1 MSSDRI
7 LAEASKVAQ
16 RQAIERHL
24 ASLPPRRSV
33 FARAGRAIKYA
44 AVAAGAVVL
53 STFVWGLISPIGI
66 AGVMIAFLA
75 MLAAM
80 CAGVYFSRER
90 LVPVEKLREIDLKQL
105 PQSTDR
111 WLQSQRRAL
120 PAPAVTLVND
130 IGRKL
135 DTLGVQLQTLDEREP
150 VAGELRRLIGDEL
163 PELVSGYHRVPPHLR
178 RDGLNGMSPDKQLVD
193 GLAVVST
200 ELNRLSEQLATGDL
214 NTLATQGRYLELK
227 YQGDGNSG

>member
-1 MSSDRI
+1 MTHDRT
-7 LAEASKVAQ
+7 LAEAGEVIPRQ
-16 RQAIERHL
+16 RAERSR
-24 ASLPPRRSV
+24 ANQPQSRWFS
-33 FARAGRAIKYA
+33 ARTLRAIKYGAA
-44 AVAAGAVVL
+44 AVGAVVL
-53 STFVWGLISPIGI
+53 GTFIWGLITPIGI

-80 CAGVYFSRER
+80 CAGVFFSRER
-90 LVPVEKLREIDLKQL
+90 LVPVEKLREIALKQL

-111 WLQSQRRAL
+111 WLQSQRKAL
-120 PAPAVTLVND
+120 PAPAVTLVGD
-130 IGRKL
+130 IGRQL

-150 VAGELRRLIGDEL
+150 VAAELRRLIGDEL

-178 RDGLNGMSPDKQLVD
+178 RDGINGMSPDKQLVD
-193 GLAVVST
+193 GLGVVKT

-227 YQGDGNSG
+227 YQGDSGS

>member
-1 MSSDRI
+1 MSEVDD
-7 LAEASKVAQ
+7 V
-16 RQAIERHL
+16 
-24 ASLPPRRSV
+24 RRSAREAIIRSRQNAMPAPKRPSM
-33 FARAGRAIKYA
+33 FSRAGRAIKYA
-44 AVAAGAVVL
+44 AAGAGVIVL
-53 STFVWGLISPIGI
+53 GTFIWGLISPIGV

-80 CAGVYFSRER
+80 CAGVFFSRE
-90 LVPVEKLREIDLKQL
+90 PVVSAEKLREVDLKRL

-111 WLQSQRRAL
+111 WLQAQRRAL
-120 PAPAVTLVND
+120 PAPAITLVND

-150 VAGELRRLIGDEL
+150 IAGELRRLIGDEL
-163 PELVSGYHRVPPHLR
+163 PELVNGYNRVPPNLR

-193 GLAVVST
+193 GLGVVDT
-200 ELNRLSEQLATGDL
+200 ELTRLSQQLASGDL

-227 YQGDGNSG
+227 YQGDSGS

>member
-1 MSSDRI
+1 MPAPTR
-7 LAEASKVAQ
+7 
-16 RQAIERHL
+16 
-24 ASLPPRRSV
+24 PSV
-33 FARAGRAIKYA
+33 ITRAARATKYA
-44 AVAAGAVVL
+44 MAAAGTIL
-53 STFVWGLISPIGI
+53 LGTIIWGLVSPIGATGI
-66 AGVMIAFLA
+66 MIAFLA
-75 MLAAM
+75 MIAAI
-80 CAGVYFSRER
+80 CAGVYFSQE
-90 LVPVEKLREIDLKQL
+90 PVVSAEKLREVDLKRL

-120 PAPAVTLVND
+120 PTPAITLVND

-150 VAGELRRLIGDEL
+150 IAGELRRLIGDEL

-200 ELNRLSEQLATGDL
+200 ELNRLSEQLAAGDL

-227 YQGDGNSG
+227 YQGDGNAG